1 MSETSI
7 TKDFWRKE
15 PDPIS
20 LNAEQRRGVEQEE
33 AYKKWWD
40 QHSND
45 KEGNTTAPDSS
56 LDGYVKRL
64 NGEISG
70 YPVALRQVWDLAADL
85 QSRNPDDPLLPG
97 GRNELRRRLS
107 DYKAYLDLGFEK
119 IKELQGADIKD
130 VADDDKS
137 AKRLVDRFM
146 RRITRKK
153 WDSDEKKVIK
163 TRETVPVE
171 DKDDYRELVDQYDTV
186 VKVLELAY
194 QDGIF
199 SGYGYKEPK
208 EAKKSPKSPE
218 NGSQTDNDLK
228 ALEGRLKTLEKDVE
242 DLLATQRAGK
252 KPPKKEKSEKSSD
265 EKKSDSNEKLGLW
278 GRIKRALGLF
288 GLKGAGV
295 DKPKASPSTPESS
308 QNNNGE
314 KKDSQSKGGYDEAK
328 DVFNS
333 PDKLDDLYMSVPINS
348 KEMNVDEMLDKL
360 SENAITSPGIMAMLI
375 EEVYNFKDTNVN
387 KMSAAMRLDPEVF
400 QRSQKIVSGIFEKLK
415 ESGKVKH
422 SRVGGGKS
430 YLAYRQNNQGML
442 SLSETGVDTDTVV
455 LTEDIE
461 IDTGKGKLRI
471 PAGLRISLDG
481 GHIVKFK

>member
-15 PDPIS
+15 PDLGS
-20 LNAEQRRGVEQEE
+20 LDAGERCAAERDVAYEE
-33 AYKKWWD
+33 WWK
-40 QHSND
+40 QHSNNE
-45 KEGNTTAPDSS
+45 EGDIATPDRA

-64 NGEISG
+64 NEKISE
-70 YPVALRQVWDLAADL
+70 YPAALRQVWDLAADL
-85 QSRNPDDPLLPG
+85 QSRNPDDPLLSG
-97 GRNELRRRLS
+97 GRNELRHRLL

-119 IKELQGADIKD
+119 IEELQGADMQD
-130 VADDDKS
+130 VADDDKP

-146 RRITRKK
+146 RRVTRKE
-153 WDSDEKKVIK
+153 WDPNEKKVIK
-163 TRETVPVE
+163 TRETVPV
-171 DKDDYRELVDQYDTV
+171 KDEADYQELIDQYDTV
-186 VKVLELAY
+186 VKVLKLAY
-194 QDGIF
+194 QGGIF

-208 EAKKSPKSPE
+208 EANKSPE
-218 NGSQTDNDLK
+218 NGLQTADVK
-228 ALEGRLKTLEKDVE
+228 SLEGRAKTLRYDI
-242 DLLATQRAGK
+242 DNLLATQRAGK
-252 KPPKKEKSEKSSD
+252 NKSE
-265 EKKSDSNEKLGLW
+265 EKKSDSKEKLGLW
-278 GRIKRALGLF
+278 KRLKRFMGRIGLRS
-288 GLKGAGV
+288 AGV
-295 DKPKASPSTPESS
+295 DKPKSAPSTPEVT

-348 KEMNVDEMLDKL
+348 KEMNVDEALDKL

-375 EEVYNFKDTNVN
+375 EEVYHFKDTNVN

-400 QRSQKIVSGIFEKLK
+400 QRSQDIVSSLFEKLK
-415 ESGKVKH
+415 ESGKVKRSH
-422 SRVGGGKS
+422 VGDGKR

>member
-1 MSETSI
+1 MSETL
-7 TKDFWRKE
+7 TTGDFWREE
-15 PDPIS
+15 PDPSS
-20 LNAEQRRGVEQEE
+20 LNAEQRRGVEQEA
-33 AYKKWWD
+33 AYEKWWD
-40 QHSND
+40 QHSNN

-70 YPVALRQVWDLAADL
+70 YPVALRQVWDLAAYL

-146 RRITRKK
+146 RRVTRKK

-163 TRETVPVE
+163 TRETVPVGDE
-171 DKDDYRELVDQYDTV
+171 DDYLGLVDQYNTV
-186 VKVLELAY
+186 AKVLELAY
-194 QDGIF
+194 KGGVF

-208 EAKKSPKSPE
+208 ETNKSPE
-218 NGSQTDNDLK
+218 NGSQTADVK
-228 ALEGRLKTLEKDVE
+228 FLEGRAKTLEGDINN
-242 DLLATQRAGK
+242 LLDTQRAGK
-252 KPPKKEKSEKSSD
+252 NKSE
-265 EKKSDSNEKLGLW
+265 EKKSDSKEKLGLW
-278 GRIKRALGLF
+278 KRLKRFMGRIGLRS
-288 GLKGAGV
+288 AGV
-295 DKPKASPSTPESS
+295 DKPKAVPSTPETS

-314 KKDSQSKGGYDEAK
+314 KKDNQSKGGYDKAK
-328 DVFNS
+328 DVFYS
-333 PDKLDDLYMSVPINS
+333 PDKLDDFYMSVPINP
-348 KEMNVDEMLDKL
+348 EGMNMDEVLDKL

-375 EEVYNFKDTNVN
+375 EEVYHFKDTNVN

-400 QRSQKIVSGIFEKLK
+400 QRSQDIVSSIFEKLK
-415 ESGKVKH
+415 ESGKVQH

-481 GHIVKFK
+481 GHIVKFKQVEH

>member
-15 PDPIS
+15 PDLGS
-20 LNAEQRRGVEQEE
+20 LDAGERCAADRDVAYEE
-33 AYKKWWD
+33 WWK
-40 QHSND
+40 QHSNNE
-45 KEGNTTAPDSS
+45 EGDIATPDRA

-119 IKELQGADIKD
+119 IKELQGTDIKD

-208 EAKKSPKSPE
+208 EAKKSP
-218 NGSQTDNDLK
+218 QTADNLEFLK
-228 ALEGRLKTLEKDVE
+228 DRAKTLQDDIKK
-242 DLLATQRAGK
+242 LLDTQRAGK
-252 KPPKKEKSEKSSD
+252 NRSE
-265 EKKSDSNEKLGLW
+265 EKKSDSKEKLGLW
-278 GRIKRALGLF
+278 KRLKRFMGRIGLRS
-288 GLKGAGV
+288 AGV
-295 DKPKASPSTPESS
+295 DKPKSALSTPEVT

-314 KKDSQSKGGYDEAK
+314 KKDSQSKRGDDETK

-333 PDKLDDLYMSVPINS
+333 PDKFDDLYMSVPINS
-348 KEMNVDEMLDKL
+348 KEMNVDEALDKL

-375 EEVYNFKDTNVN
+375 EEVYHFKDTNVN

-400 QRSQKIVSGIFEKLK
+400 QRSQDIVSSIFEKLK
-415 ESGKVKH
+415 ESGKVKY
-422 SRVGGGKS
+422 SPVVGGKS

>member
-15 PDPIS
+15 PDLGS
-20 LNAEQRRGVEQEE
+20 LDAGERCAAERDVAYEE
-33 AYKKWWD
+33 WWK
-40 QHSND
+40 QHSNNE
-45 KEGNTTAPDSS
+45 EGNTTAPDSS

-97 GRNELRRRLS
+97 GRNELRHRLL

-119 IKELQGADIKD
+119 IEELQGADIKD

-146 RRITRKK
+146 RRVTRKE
-153 WDSDEKKVIK
+153 WDPNEKKVIK
-163 TRETVPVE
+163 TRETVPVKDE
-171 DKDDYRELVDQYDTV
+171 DDYQELIDQYDTV

-194 QDGIF
+194 QGGIF

-208 EAKKSPKSPE
+208 EANKSPE
-218 NGSQTDNDLK
+218 NGSQTADAKFLD
-228 ALEGRLKTLEKDVE
+228 LEGRAKTLQD
-242 DLLATQRAGK
+242 DINNLLSTQRAGK
-252 KPPKKEKSEKSSD
+252 NKSE
-265 EKKSDSNEKLGLW
+265 EKKSDSKEKLGLW
-278 GRIKRALGLF
+278 KRLKRFMGRIGLRS
-288 GLKGAGV
+288 AGV
-295 DKPKASPSTPESS
+295 DKPKAVPSTPETS

-314 KKDSQSKGGYDEAK
+314 KKDNQSKGGYDKAK
-328 DVFNS
+328 DVFYS
-333 PDKLDDLYMSVPINS
+333 PDKLDDFYMSVPINP
-348 KEMNVDEMLDKL
+348 EGMNMDEVLDKL

-375 EEVYNFKDTNVN
+375 DEIYRPKDTNCN
-387 KMSAAMRLDPEVF
+387 KIYAAMRLDPEVF
-400 QRSQKIVSGIFEKLK
+400 QRSQKIVSEIFEKLK
-415 ESGKVKH
+415 ESGKVKRSH
-422 SRVGGGKS
+422 VGDGKR

>member
-7 TKDFWRKE
+7 TKDFWREE

-20 LNAEQRRGVEQEE
+20 LNAKQRRGVEQEA
-33 AYKKWWD
+33 AYEKWRD
-40 QHSND
+40 RHSNN

-119 IKELQGADIKD
+119 IEELQGADIKD

-146 RRITRKK
+146 RRVTRKE
-153 WDSDEKKVIK
+153 WDPNEKKVIK
-163 TRETVPVE
+163 TRETVPV
-171 DKDDYRELVDQYDTV
+171 KDEADYQELIDQYDTV
-186 VKVLELAY
+186 VKVLKLAY
-194 QDGIF
+194 QGGIF

-208 EAKKSPKSPE
+208 EANKSPE
-218 NGSQTDNDLK
+218 NGSQTADVKFLD
-228 ALEGRLKTLEKDVE
+228 LEGRAKTLQD
-242 DLLATQRAGK
+242 DINNLLDTQCAGK
-252 KPPKKEKSEKSSD
+252 NRSE
-265 EKKSDSNEKLGLW
+265 EKKSDSKEKLGLW
-278 GRIKRALGLF
+278 KRLKRFMGRIGLRS
-288 GLKGAGV
+288 AGV
-295 DKPKASPSTPESS
+295 DKPKSAPSTPEVT

-348 KEMNVDEMLDKL
+348 KEMNVDEALDKL

-375 EEVYNFKDTNVN
+375 EEVYHFKDTNVN

-415 ESGKVKH
+415 ESGKVKRSH
-422 SRVGGGKS
+422 VGDGKR

>member
-1 MSETSI
+1 MTFYRNYANNISQDKESERIRFYERNTVIMSETL
-7 TKDFWRKE
+7 TTGDFWREE

-20 LNAEQRRGVEQEE
+20 LNAKQRRGLDQEE

-40 QHSND
+40 QHSNN

-137 AKRLVDRFM
+137 AKRLVDQFM
-146 RRITRKK
+146 RRVTRKE
-153 WDSDEKKVIK
+153 WDPKEKKVIK

-208 EAKKSPKSPE
+208 EAKKSP
-218 NGSQTDNDLK
+218 QTADNLEFLK
-228 ALEGRLKTLEKDVE
+228 DRAKTLQDDIKK
-242 DLLATQRAGK
+242 LLDTQRAGK
-252 KPPKKEKSEKSSD
+252 NRSE
-265 EKKSDSNEKLGLW
+265 EKKSDSKEKLGLW
-278 GRIKRALGLF
+278 KRLKRFMGRIGLRS
-288 GLKGAGV
+288 AGV
-295 DKPKASPSTPESS
+295 DKPKSALSTPDMMR
-308 QNNNGE
+308 Q
-314 KKDSQSKGGYDEAK
+314 K
-328 DVFNS
+328 
-333 PDKLDDLYMSVPINS
+333 
-348 KEMNVDEMLDKL
+348 
-360 SENAITSPGIMAMLI
+360 TSLI
-375 EEVYNFKDTNVN
+375 
-387 KMSAAMRLDPEVF
+387 A
-400 QRSQKIVSGIFEKLK
+400 Q
-415 ESGKVKH
+415 
-422 SRVGGGKS
+422 
-430 YLAYRQNNQGML
+430 
-442 SLSETGVDTDTVV
+442 
-455 LTEDIE
+455 
-461 IDTGKGKLRI
+461 
-471 PAGLRISLDG
+471 ISLM
-481 GHIVKFK
+481 IFT

>member
-7 TKDFWRKE
+7 TKDFWREE

-20 LNAEQRRGVEQEE
+20 LNAKQRRGVEQEA
-33 AYKKWWD
+33 AYEKWRD
-40 QHSND
+40 RHSNN

-119 IKELQGADIKD
+119 IEELQGADIKD

-146 RRITRKK
+146 RRVTRKE
-153 WDSDEKKVIK
+153 WDPNEKKVIK
-163 TRETVPVE
+163 TRETVPV
-171 DKDDYRELVDQYDTV
+171 KDEADYQELIDQYDTV
-186 VKVLELAY
+186 VKVLKLAY
-194 QDGIF
+194 QGGIF

-208 EAKKSPKSPE
+208 EANKSPE
-218 NGSQTDNDLK
+218 NGSQTADVKFLD
-228 ALEGRLKTLEKDVE
+228 LEGRAKTLQD
-242 DLLATQRAGK
+242 DINNLLDTQRAGK
-252 KPPKKEKSEKSSD
+252 NRSE
-265 EKKSDSNEKLGLW
+265 EKKSDSKEKLGLW
-278 GRIKRALGLF
+278 KRLKRFMGRIGLRS
-288 GLKGAGV
+288 AGV
-295 DKPKASPSTPESS
+295 DKPKSAPSTPEVT

-348 KEMNVDEMLDKL
+348 KEMNVDEALDKL

-375 EEVYNFKDTNVN
+375 EEVYHFKDTNVN

-415 ESGKVKH
+415 ESGKVKRSH
-422 SRVGGGKS
+422 VGDGKR